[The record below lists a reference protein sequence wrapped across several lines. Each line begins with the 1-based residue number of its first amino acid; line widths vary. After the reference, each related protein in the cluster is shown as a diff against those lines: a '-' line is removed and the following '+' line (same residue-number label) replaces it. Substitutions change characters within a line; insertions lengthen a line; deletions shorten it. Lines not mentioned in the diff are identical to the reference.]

1 MRKTTY
7 AVAPAALTV
16 LLCLSA
22 VPCLA
27 AKTAWVRT
35 GPLNLRSGPS
45 TSASVLA
52 SVPEGHKLTVTAF
65 RDDRWCRVSLASGK
79 SGWVREEYLRFTP
92 PTSSSSG
99 TSAGAQV
106 KPAWIAPEVV
116 NLRKGP
122 DVGADCVTQ
131 IKRGT
136 KVYAVAR
143 DGSWCKIKTEGGT
156 WGWVRS
162 DLLEFDVAQGR
173 KLAASSA
180 SSDEPIP
187 AWVNGNVVN
196 MRSGPS
202 TGYSTVDQI
211 TKGTKVYIVA
221 RSGQWAKCKGPNGYG
236 WVLNELLETDVA
248 RGRRLVAEAH
258 SGGDKAY
265 CLGSAV
271 WLREGPSTSAN
282 EVGQVRL
289 GDTLWVKEEKNSWVR
304 VVTLTGRTGWIAGW
318 YVRRHGANTT
328 IAKAPD
334 AANAPRKAPPPA
346 EPPDEGQ
353 IKPFRAWISDDG
365 TNVRV
370 GPSTD
375 KDVKFTLNKFTPV
388 TVVDVQG
395 QWCKIRTASGN
406 EGWAA
411 GWVLDFQPPGE
422 PEVTKIV
429 DGQRVEAKAGW
440 VNRPSVNIRKDAGL
454 DKPVITQAS
463 LGTEVVIIDQKSGWF
478 KVALSDGTMGWV
490 DQDLIK
496 TRAEQA
502 IAASDSS
509 DAGAAD
515 SQPPALA
522 GGSPSGRDVVREAMR
537 HLGKAYVSGGDGPD
551 AFDCSGFT
559 SYVYRQFGVN
569 LARTASG
576 QYLQGRPVSRDELS
590 PGDVVVFENT
600 YRPGISHVGIYIG
613 QGRFIH
619 ASNSRSGVKIS
630 DLDSSYY
637 ASRYVGARRMF

>member
-1 MRKTTY
+1 MRRTPIVR
-7 AVAPAALTV
+7 ALAALPV
-16 LLCLSA
+16 LLPLLA
-22 VPCLA
+22 TPCLA

-35 GPLNLRSGPS
+35 GPLNLRSAPS
-45 TSASVLA
+45 SSASVLA
-52 SVPEGHKLTVTAF
+52 SIPEDHKLTVTAF

-92 PTSSSSG
+92 PTGSSG
-99 TSAGAQV
+99 SKKPSNDV
-106 KPAWIAPEVV
+106 KAAWVEPDVV
-116 NLRKGP
+116 NLRKSP
-122 DVGADCVTQ
+122 DLGADCITQ
-131 IKRGT
+131 LKRGT
-136 KVYAVAR
+136 KVYVVDR
-143 DGSWCKIKTEGGT
+143 DGNWRKVKTEGGT
-156 WGWVRS
+156 WGWLRA
-162 DLLEFDVAQGR
+162 DLLEFDVSKGQ
-173 KLAASSA
+173 KLAASGASA
-180 SSDEPIP
+180 DEPTP
-187 AWVNGNVVN
+187 AWANGNVVN

-236 WVLNELLETDVA
+236 WVLAELLETDVA
-248 RGRRLVAEAH
+248 RGRRLAGEAN
-258 SGGDKAY
+258 SGADKAY

-282 EVGQVRL
+282 EVGQVRM
-289 GDTLWVKEEKNSWVR
+289 GDTLWVKEQKNSWVR
-304 VVTLTGRTGWIAGW
+304 VTTLSGRTGWIAGW

-334 AANAPRKAPPPA
+334 AANTPRNVPPPA
-346 EPPDEGQ
+346 APPEEGQ

-365 TNVRV
+365 TNIRS
-370 GPSTD
+370 GASTD

-395 QWCKIRTASGN
+395 QWCKIRTAAGN

-422 PEVTKIV
+422 AEATKV
-429 DGQRVEAKAGW
+429 VNGERVEAKAGW
-440 VNRPSVNIRKDAGL
+440 VNRPSVNIRKDAGT
-454 DKPVITQAS
+454 DKPVVTQAS

-502 IAASDSS
+502 AAASDSS
-509 DAGAAD
+509 DSGSSD
-515 SQPPALA
+515 SEPPPIT
-522 GGSPSGRDVVREAMR
+522 GGSASGRDVVREAMR
-537 HLGKAYVSGGDGPD
+537 HLGKPYVSGGDGPD
-551 AFDCSGFT
+551 SFDCSGFT

-569 LARTASG
+569 LARTTTG

-600 YRPGISHVGIYIG
+600 YRAGISHVGIYIG

-637 ASRYVGARRMF
+637 APRFVGARRMF